1 MLTRTQAEQRQSLID
16 TKTEDIAYTSNV
28 STARDVAI
36 HERGPW
42 MQTRKMKEAQEYE
55 ARELL
60 DSSALVLELFPA
72 TEMQGS
78 PHDESIDIAL
88 KNILAT
94 CDFFTCISCR
104 FDPCWRVPLVPSALA
119 SDTSR
124 WPFAWQL
131 AWLGLTSSWICS
143 FSAGSIVCLVP
154 SCGYTSPSGCT
165 RNSQCRCTNGA
176 HTHEAKKAENVTDQL

>member
-28 STARDVAI
+28 STARVVAI

-60 DSSALVLELFPA
+60 ASSALVLELFPA
-72 TEMQGS
+72 TEVQGS

-88 KNILAT
+88 KNVFLLHA
-94 CDFFTCISCR
+94 
-104 FDPCWRVPLVPSALA
+104 
-119 SDTSR
+119 
-124 WPFAWQL
+124 
-131 AWLGLTSSWICS
+131 S
-143 FSAGSIVCLVP
+143 FSLAFHAVSTHVG
-154 SCGYTSPSGCT
+154 GSPSFLPPLPATPVVGHLHDT
-165 RNSQCRCTNGA
+165 
-176 HTHEAKKAENVTDQL
+176 